1 MSRQGR
7 LLAASLL
14 ALSILVLVPTS
25 MAQPAPDPKVLEAA
39 KKEAEVIWYT
49 TLTLDMSKEVMDRFN
64 KKYPFIKPTLYRTA
78 GGPLLNRILSEARTG
93 GRTWDVAVG
102 PGLMVVPLMERK
114 LLATYRSPEAAMIYD
129 DLVDKDGYWA
139 SFYTLSFVL
148 GYNTKLIRKEDLPKT
163 YEDLLQ
169 PKWKGSQISLD
180 VEAYEMLQGLIAVWG
195 RSKAISYFKSLAA
208 QQPRVQ
214 RGSTHRATLAAAGEF
229 PLVVAFNQTCQ
240 RMIMRGAPIDW
251 IPLEPAVVR
260 VNPTVLAANA
270 PHPNAAKLFIDF
282 VLSKE
287 GQQMMQAFGG
297 VPVRKDVEPE
307 PPRLFRGYKWVIAHP
322 RDYKN
327 YEEIVKLYNE
337 IFSIQ

>member
-1 MSRQGR
+1 MIQYGR
-7 LLAASLL
+7 LFSLSAL
-14 ALSILVLVPTS
+14 ALSILAWTPLS
-25 MAQPAPDPKVLEAA
+25 SAQVAPDSKLLEGA
-39 KKEAEVIWYT
+39 KREGEVIWYT

-64 KKYPFIKPTLYRTA
+64 KKYPFIKPTLYRSA
-78 GGPLLNRILSEARTG
+78 GGPLLNRMLSEARAG
-93 GRTWDVAVG
+93 ARTWDVTVG
-102 PGLMVVPLMERK
+102 PGLMVVPLMEKK
-114 LLATYRSPEAAMIYD
+114 LLAPYRSPEATMIYD

-148 GYNTKLIRKEDLPKT
+148 GYNTKLIKKEDLPKT

-169 PKWKGSQISLD
+169 PKWKGGQISLD
-180 VEAYEMLQGLIAVWG
+180 VEGYEMLQGLIAVWG
-195 RSKAISYFKSLAA
+195 KSKAVTYFKRLAA
-208 QQPRVQ
+208 QNPKIQ

-229 PLVVAFNQTCQ
+229 PLVIAFNQTCQ

-260 VNPTVLAANA
+260 VNPTILAANA
-270 PHPNAAKLFIDF
+270 PHPNAAKLFIDL

-297 VPVRKDVEPE
+297 VPVRKDVEPD

-327 YEEIVKLYNE
+327 YDEIVKLYNE
-337 IFSIQ
+337 ILSIH